1 MRKSQYRQKIF
12 TSTRLETGAPKP
24 TIRLTK
30 SGGPKS
36 RPAGISKPSRR
47 LLPWPI
53 ITTTRYRTQPAQNC
67 QIIVRRCHHGRT
79 CVSTCCHTCH
89 TSSLGCSSGCD
100 RVLCP
105 RSRSTRLCI
114 TTTRIRLTLNTGR
127 VARNRNLCPHCPRDK
142 INSLCRRNTHTH
154 THTRTRTR
162 IRTHTSIGS
171 QLHHGSAGS
180 SLTRTLILFP
190 TTQNTRRRQHT
201 YSPTCPSRHSL
212 QRRLRLSFRTHKHD
226 TLPIHTRL
234 SPPSEAI
241 PSTTVASNQTA
252 HPLVETPTR
261 LRASQATRRDRQPPT
276 RSPPAG
282 NGRFQIPPSPQ
293 LLQATQA
300 LDGIP
305 CPRGVRIALGNP
317 RVQVLRAS
325 RVLP

>member
-24 TIRLTK
+24 TIRLTS

-36 RPAGISKPSRR
+36 PPAGISKPSRR

-53 ITTTRYRTQPAQNC
+53 TTTRYRTQAAQKC

-79 CVSTCCHTCH
+79 CVSTCSHTCHTCH
-89 TSSLGCSSGCD
+89 TNSLGCSSGCD

-105 RSRSTRLCI
+105 RSRSTHLCI
-114 TTTRIRLTLNTGR
+114 TTTIRLTLNTGR

-142 INSLCRRNTHTH
+142 IHSLCRRNIH
-154 THTRTRTR
+154 THTRTRIRT
-162 IRTHTSIGS
+162 RTHTSIGS

-201 YSPTCPSRHSL
+201 YSPTYPSRHSL
-212 QRRLRLSFRTHKHD
+212 QRRLRLSFRTYKHD
-226 TLPIHTRL
+226 TLPTHTRL

-241 PSTTVASNQTA
+241 PSTVASNQTA
-252 HPLVETPTR
+252 RPLVETSTR

-276 RSPPAG
+276 RSSPAG
-282 NGRFQIPPSPQ
+282 NCRFQILPSPQ
-293 LLQATQA
+293 ILQATQA

-305 CPRGVRIALGNP
+305 CPRGVRIALGNT
-317 RVQVLRAS
+317 RVQVLRAPQM
-325 RVLP
+325 LL